1 MDPNQP
7 RAPRDMQGLLKFCI
21 EATKGED
28 APDDPNATLESM
40 DPTRRQ
46 WLEQALSSMSVDVI
60 KELAEGIKI
69 LNTAKNPNISQE
81 DIEKVEYAFECISDW
96 VDQIDM
102 ANNFHKIGGF
112 ESLKTCLK
120 SDYASIRSASANAIA
135 ELSQNNPYCQENF
148 VKEDFLPMLLEM
160 ISNDRH
166 CQVKAMYAI
175 SCIIRECPLAQEK
188 FLNHYNGPTIVMN
201 ATMTT
206 GNQGNNEKLRIKA
219 SFFISSLCQE
229 NDQAKKAFIEMGLGR
244 QILTIMQLDEHSQ
257 SHEHMARALLIFLK
271 DNDTVKKELVNSS
284 ELKLKEFLRSRM
296 NLIQGREEFEEELE
310 YLKEITKQCYGIDNL
325 NDNTR
330 QITFSPSSPPKTRNQ
345 PVHPP
350 KPKIFHQRPRMGSTN
365 FRYKHLPSG
374 NHQTCC
380 Q

>member
-28 APDDPNATLESM
+28 APEDPNATLESM

-60 KELAEGIKI
+60 KELTEGIKI

-160 ISNDRH
+160 ITNDRQ

-188 FLNHYNGPTIVMN
+188 FLNHYNGPSIVMN
-201 ATMTT
+201 ATMTI
-206 GNQGNNEKLRIKA
+206 GNQGDNEKLRIKA

-229 NDQAKKAFIEMGLGR
+229 NELAKKAFIEMGLGR
-244 QILTIMQLDEHSQ
+244 QILTLMQLDEHSE

-271 DNDTVKKELVNSS
+271 DNDPVKKELVNSK
-284 ELKLKEFLRSRM
+284 ELKLKQFLRSRM
-296 NLIQGREEFEEELE
+296 NLVQGKEEFEEELE
-310 YLKEITKQCYGIDNL
+310 YLKEICKQCYGVENL
-325 NDNTR
+325 NDT
-330 QITFSPSSPPKTRNQ
+330 SRNSNC
-345 PVHPP
+345 VD
-350 KPKIFHQRPRMGSTN
+350 R
-365 FRYKHLPSG
+365 
-374 NHQTCC
+374 
-380 Q
+380 